1 MNRSAHLYAL
11 RLVVFA
17 GFFFSVGVAFAVVV
31 QALLAGV
38 GA

>member
-11 RLVVFA
+11 RKIAFA
-17 GFFFSVGVAFAVVV
+17 GFFFSVGAAFGVLT

-38 GA
+38 VA

>member
-1 MNRSAHLYAL
+1 MSRGAHLYAL
-11 RLVVFA
+11 RLTVFA

>member
-1 MNRSAHLYAL
+1 MNREVHMYAL
-11 RLVVFA
+11 RKIVFA
-17 GFFFSVGVAFAVVV
+17 GFFFSAGVAFAVVV

>member
-11 RLVVFA
+11 RLAVFA
-17 GFFFSVGVAFAVVV
+17 GFFFSVGVAFAVLT

>member
-1 MNRSAHLYAL
+1 MNREAHMYAL
-11 RLVVFA
+11 RKIAFA
-17 GFFFSVGVAFAVVV
+17 GFFFSVGVAFAVLT

>member
-1 MNRSAHLYAL
+1 MNRGAHLYAL

-17 GFFFSVGVAFAVVV
+17 GFFFSVGVAFAVLV
-31 QALLAGV
+31 QAMLAGV